1 MTLGAGQSKPGVP
14 EIVAGLTGVSIVAI
28 GGALALVRL
37 GLEPVTLGIILSA
50 LSGIGGMAGFFAAFF
65 LRLRSWAAFGIRATS
80 WRWILIGAG
89 IGVLAFVAKGA
100 AILAYVA
107 LTGDERTPQD
117 VYATGASGGTW
128 TMIAT
133 TFFLSVVTP
142 IGEEF
147 LFRGVVTTAL
157 LRYGG
162 VIGVVGGAVIFSIF
176 HGINMVFPAALV
188 TGLAAGEV
196 FRRSGSIWPAV
207 MVHVMVNLPTIPV
220 MLLAKAAV

>member
-1 MTLGAGQSKPGVP
+1 MTLGANQSRPGVP

-37 GLEPVTLGIILSA
+37 GLEPMTLGIILSA

-80 WRWILIGAG
+80 WRWILIGTAV
-89 IGVLAFVAKGA
+89 GVLAFVAKGA

-133 TFFLSVVTP
+133 TFFLSIVTP

-162 VIGVVGGAVIFSIF
+162 VIGVVGGAVIFAIF